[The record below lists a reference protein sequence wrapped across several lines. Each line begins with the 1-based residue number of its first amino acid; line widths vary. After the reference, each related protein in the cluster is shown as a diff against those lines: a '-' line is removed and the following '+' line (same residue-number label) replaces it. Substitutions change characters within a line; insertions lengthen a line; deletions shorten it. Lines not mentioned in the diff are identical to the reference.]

1 MIPTCFLGTNAE
13 YVRISKEVNKTTIT
27 FKNQI
32 AEKDVDPR
40 EEDRPFFEELLN
52 DKPGDKHKKFGY
64 PVLSL
69 RFQIVRILCPDVCKK
84 EQIAL

>member
-13 YVRISKEVNKTTIT
+13 YGRISKEVNKTTIT
-27 FKNQI
+27 FKKQI

-40 EEDRPFFEELLN
+40 KEDRSFFEELLN

-69 RFQIVRILCPDVCKK
+69 RFQIVRILRPDVCKK